1 MSVKCLKCGEAF
13 EPQLDKC
20 PKCGSGDRLVTV
32 EDSCHASDMIGVKEK
47 AKGYHRFKRSSKSG
61 EKVGK
66 NGKIARETR
75 IIDKKT
81 RRYYHRIEVQNEK
94 GEWVTTHEEDEPLEE
109 HGQNQQKK
117 KS

>member
-1 MSVKCLKCGEAF
+1 M
-13 EPQLDKC
+13 PKC
-20 PKCGSGDRLVTV
+20 PKCGSGDRLIIV
-32 EDSCHASDMIGVKEK
+32 EDTIHVHEMIGVKEK
-47 AKGYHRFKRSSKSG
+47 VKGYHKFQRSSRSG

-75 IIDKKT
+75 TIDKKT
-81 RRYYHRIEVQNEK
+81 GRYYHRIEVQNEK

-109 HGQNQQKK
+109 HRQNRPKK